1 MFVNSKKFV
10 FTPIAD
16 IANSIH
22 KLEKL
27 LIKVMILSGIL
38 NKLFIIQKIKNKIKN
53 QGIEKNFSFSFLDKS
68 NKNKIKKGRM
78 LTLIILTKVAIIP
91 VCSLT
96 EYPAPIT

>member
-1 MFVNSKKFV
+1 MFANSEKLV

-16 IANSIH
+16 IANSIIR
-22 KLEKL
+22 LDKL
-27 LIKVMILSGIL
+27 LIEEMILSGKI
-38 NKLFIIQKIKNKIKN
+38 NELFIIQKIKNKIKN
-53 QGIEKNFSFSFLDKS
+53 QGNVKNFSFSFLDKN
-68 NKNKIKKGRM
+68 NKNKIRKGKI

>member
-1 MFVNSKKFV
+1 M
-10 FTPIAD
+10 
-16 IANSIH
+16 
-22 KLEKL
+22 
-27 LIKVMILSGIL
+27 MILSGIL

-53 QGIEKNFSFSFLDKS
+53 QGIEKNFSFFLLDKS
-68 NKNKIKKGRM
+68 NKNKIKKGKI